1 MEIFCIFLNFAIINR
16 QTMELSKRKE
26 AIYSSLSRG
35 KMRERH
41 GLFMVEGLKGV
52 SDTLGRF
59 DVEAL
64 VRLEDADISSLAV
77 PAGVVVYDVRE
88 PVMKKISGL
97 STPSEIL
104 GIYRIPEDSGDLSVD
119 KNNLYIM
126 LDGIQDPG
134 NLGTIIRT
142 AHWFGIRKI
151 FASRDTVDVYNP
163 KTIQS
168 TMGSLGRVDVCYC
181 RLEEVLDANPEMPV
195 YGTLLEG
202 ENIYKAT
209 LGQSGFIIM
218 GNEGK
223 GVSPA
228 LREKLTHSLLIP
240 PYDRDDHSESLNV
253 AMATGIVL
261 SQFRMRDV

>member
-41 GLFMVEGLKGV
+41 GLFMVEGMKGV
-52 SDTLGRF
+52 SDTVGRF
-59 DVEAL
+59 EAEAL
-64 VRLEDADISSLAV
+64 IRLKDSDISSLEI
-77 PAGVVVYDVRE
+77 PAGTVVYEADE
-88 PVMKKISGL
+88 SAMKKISGL
-97 STPSEIL
+97 STPSAII
-104 GIYRIPEDSGDLSVD
+104 GIYRIPEERNDPSVD
-119 KNNLYIM
+119 KGSLYLM

-134 NLGTIIRT
+134 NLGTIIRA

-181 RLEEVLDANPEMPV
+181 RLEEVIDASPEMPV

-223 GVSPA
+223 GVSSA
-228 LREKLTHSLLIP
+228 LRKKLTQTLLIP

-253 AMATGIVL
+253 AMATGIIL
-261 SQFRMRDV
+261 SQFRMRNV